1 MSPAFLSY
9 RHESEGHRDRVRA
22 LAVQLRDCGIEIAL
36 DQFYREKNPGGPP
49 EGWDNWSATHAKD
62 CGKALIIASTG
73 YFRCF
78 EGKESGSGGYGSA
91 LESRI
96 FYTQLYDA
104 RWKSDRHRVILVDN
118 FDRELI
124 PAEIKHLSYFRP
136 LAFSE
141 DFEHLVGWIKGS
153 PVSPTAGSKGIRW
166 PQPDLQFS
174 HGLADRQN
182 EWPTIVNALSGH
194 GPRILLCQAPS
205 GSGKSGLLIQAVNYS
220 RHLGIPVARTEFKAG
235 LGTPDEVMDILA
247 NETPGNLLI
256 ETRRTTGPARKAAFD
271 RDLRNLGSPLVFILD
286 SWERIED
293 CAEIRDWVEHR
304 VLPVA
309 NTAPG
314 LVVLIGGQRIPDR
327 TTAIWK
333 PSASSITLS
342 PVNEG
347 DWRSWTNLY
356 YPDLIQHV
364 PTLFHLSKRGHPGD
378 FVTLIETLRASVT
391 PSA

>member
-1 MSPAFLSY
+1 MPSAFLSY
-9 RHESEGHRDRVRA
+9 RHESEDHRARVRD
-22 LAVQLRDCGIEIAL
+22 LAIKLRDSGIEVAL
-36 DQFYREKNPGGPP
+36 DQFYRDKNAGDPP
-49 EGWDNWSATHAKD
+49 EGWDRWSSNHAKE
-62 CGKALIIASTG
+62 CGKALIIASEG

-78 EGKESGSGGYGSA
+78 EGKEPGPGGYGSA

-96 FYTQLYDA
+96 FYTQLYEA
-104 RWKSDRHRVILVDN
+104 RWISERHRVVLVDDFN
-118 FDRELI
+118 HTLI
-124 PAEIKHLSYFRP
+124 PLEIKHLSHFRP
-136 LAFSE
+136 LASNDEFRR
-141 DFEHLVGWIKGS
+141 LVTWIQGS
-153 PVSPTAGSKGIRW
+153 PSSPGAGSKSITW
-166 PQPDLQFS
+166 PKPDLEFS
-174 HGLADRQN
+174 HGLADRQK
-182 EWPTIVNALSGH
+182 EWPAIVNALSGH
-194 GPRILLCQAPS
+194 GPRILLCQAPT
-205 GSGKSGLLIQAVNYS
+205 GSGKSGLLTQAAYYS

-256 ETRRTTGPARKAAFD
+256 ETRKTTGPARKAAFD

-304 VLPVA
+304 VLPSA
-309 NTAPG
+309 YTAPG

-333 PSASSITLS
+333 ASASSIALG

-347 DWRSWTNLY
+347 DWRSWTNQY

-378 FVTLIETLRASVT
+378 FVTLIETLRASVS
-391 PSA
+391 PSS